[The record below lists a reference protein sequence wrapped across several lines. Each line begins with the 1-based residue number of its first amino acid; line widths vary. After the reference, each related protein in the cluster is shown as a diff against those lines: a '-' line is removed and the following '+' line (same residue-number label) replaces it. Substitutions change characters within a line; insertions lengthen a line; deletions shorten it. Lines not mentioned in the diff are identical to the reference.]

1 MILRSNRFT
10 APVFDWRRGPLHAQ
24 LDPSGGPLFLLKPA
38 RLLAAIVL
46 ASGLITAA
54 VSTPASA
61 TSCPSPTVT
70 VSTAAGLHT
79 ALAAAAP
86 GDSIAL
92 DPGTYTGLFVTSVDG
107 TSSAPVWLCGP
118 STAVLD
124 GGSITGGYG
133 LHLNGASWWHVQG
146 FSVTNGQKGVI
157 VDAADHVTVEG
168 LTVHDVGDEAIHLR
182 TNTVDSLVTGNTIYG
197 TGLRRDTFGEA
208 VYVGSSDAN
217 WGVLTGGQ
225 PDRSDRNVV
234 SYNTIWD
241 VSAEAVDVKEGTTG
255 GQVIGNVMDGELLAH
270 SGITDRFKDA
280 DSWVDI
286 KGNDYLISGNTG
298 VHSLLTGYETHRRNM
313 IKKGLGD
320 WGLRNEFT
328 GNSAD
333 VQAPV
338 GPDPSRGFFIHD
350 PSTSANIV
358 RCNNVV
364 SNAATFASYGVT
376 CVP

>member
-1 MILRSNRFT
+1 MPNHST
-10 APVFDWRRGPLHAQ
+10 RGIALSLH
-24 LDPSGGPLFLLKPA
+24 PA
-38 RLLAAIVL
+38 RLLAAVML
-46 ASGLITAA
+46 ASGLISAA

-61 TSCPSPTVT
+61 TVCPTATVT
-70 VSTAAGLHT
+70 VANKADLHA
-79 ALAAAAP
+79 ALAAAVPGTVIELAP
-86 GDSIAL
+86 GVYDDKFVATT
-92 DPGTYTGLFVTSVDG
+92 PGTAAD
-107 TSSAPVWLCGP
+107 PVWLCGP
-118 STAVLD
+118 TSAVLD
-124 GGSITGGYG
+124 DGSISGGYG
-133 LHLNGASWWHVQG
+133 LHLAGASYWHLRG
-146 FSVTNGQKGVI
+146 FTITGAQKGLV
-157 VDAADHVTVEG
+157 VDAAHHVTVEG

-182 TNTVDSLVTGNTIYG
+182 TNTTDSLVTGNTIYG

-255 GQVIGNVMDGELLAH
+255 GQVIGNIMDGTLLAH

-286 KGNDYLISGNTG
+286 KGNDYLISGNVG

-320 WGLRNEFT
+320 WGLRNVFD

-333 VQAPV
+333 VQGV
-338 GPDPSRGFFIHD
+338 TGGPDPTRGFFIHD
-350 PSTSANIV
+350 PSTSANVV

-364 SNAATFASYGVT
+364 TNAQVFASWGVT